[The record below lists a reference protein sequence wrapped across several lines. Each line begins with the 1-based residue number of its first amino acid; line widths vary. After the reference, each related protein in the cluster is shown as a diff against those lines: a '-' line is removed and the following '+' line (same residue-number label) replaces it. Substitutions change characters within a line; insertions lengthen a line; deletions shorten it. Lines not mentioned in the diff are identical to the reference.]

1 LYSNFSFF
9 LLAKKLTPKCTRLAL
24 GVNAEGQ
31 VATPTQIRRRNSI
44 IRPAASFERPE
55 WSYVDQ
61 GDILYDTE
69 IEQTRTDEEYVTE
82 NEEEQEVERGR
93 SSAAEDQNDSE
104 GLVMDDS

>member
-1 LYSNFSFF
+1 LQRQRKYDDEIQSYDRPHPSN
-9 LLAKKLTPKCTRLAL
+9 A
-24 GVNAEGQ
+24 
-31 VATPTQIRRRNSI
+31 
-44 IRPAASFERPE
+44 PE

-82 NEEEQEVERGR
+82 NEEEQEVERGQ
-93 SSAAEDQNDSE
+93 SLAAEDQNDSE

>member
-1 LYSNFSFF
+1 MQRQRKYDNEIQSYDRSHPSN
-9 LLAKKLTPKCTRLAL
+9 A
-24 GVNAEGQ
+24 
-31 VATPTQIRRRNSI
+31 
-44 IRPAASFERPE
+44 PE

-82 NEEEQEVERGR
+82 NEEEQEVERGDHR
-93 SSAAEDQNDSE
+93 RPKDQNDSE

>member
-1 LYSNFSFF
+1 MQRQRKYDDEIQSYDRPHPSN
-9 LLAKKLTPKCTRLAL
+9 A
-24 GVNAEGQ
+24 
-31 VATPTQIRRRNSI
+31 
-44 IRPAASFERPE
+44 PE

-61 GDILYDTE
+61 GDILYDTK

-93 SSAAEDQNDSE
+93 SLAAKDQNDSE

>member
-1 LYSNFSFF
+1 LQRQRKYDDEIQSYDRPHPSN
-9 LLAKKLTPKCTRLAL
+9 A
-24 GVNAEGQ
+24 
-31 VATPTQIRRRNSI
+31 
-44 IRPAASFERPE
+44 PE
-55 WSYVDQ
+55 WSYVNQ

-93 SSAAEDQNDSE
+93 SLAAEDQNNSE

>member
-1 LYSNFSFF
+1 LQRERKYDDELQTYDRPHPSN
-9 LLAKKLTPKCTRLAL
+9 A
-24 GVNAEGQ
+24 
-31 VATPTQIRRRNSI
+31 
-44 IRPAASFERPE
+44 PE

-82 NEEEQEVERGR
+82 HEEEVEVERGH
-93 SSAAEDQNDSE
+93 SSAAEDQNDDSE

>member
-1 LYSNFSFF
+1 MQRQRKYDDEIQSYDRPHPSN
-9 LLAKKLTPKCTRLAL
+9 A
-24 GVNAEGQ
+24 
-31 VATPTQIRRRNSI
+31 
-44 IRPAASFERPE
+44 PE

-93 SSAAEDQNDSE
+93 SSAAKDQNDSE

>member
-1 LYSNFSFF
+1 MQRQRKYDDEIQSYDRLHPSN
-9 LLAKKLTPKCTRLAL
+9 T
-24 GVNAEGQ
+24 
-31 VATPTQIRRRNSI
+31 
-44 IRPAASFERPE
+44 PE

-93 SSAAEDQNDSE
+93 SSAAKDQNDSE

>member
-1 LYSNFSFF
+1 MQRERKYDDEIQTYDRPYSSN
-9 LLAKKLTPKCTRLAL
+9 
-24 GVNAEGQ
+24 G
-31 VATPTQIRRRNSI
+31 
-44 IRPAASFERPE
+44 PE

-82 NEEEQEVERGR
+82 NEEEQEVERRR
-93 SSAAEDQNDSE
+93 SSAAKDQNDSE

>member
-1 LYSNFSFF
+1 MQRQRKYDDEIQSYDRPHPSN
-9 LLAKKLTPKCTRLAL
+9 T
-24 GVNAEGQ
+24 
-31 VATPTQIRRRNSI
+31 
-44 IRPAASFERPE
+44 PE

-93 SSAAEDQNDSE
+93 SSAAKDQNDSE

>member
-1 LYSNFSFF
+1 MQRQCKYDDEIQSYDRPHPLN
-9 LLAKKLTPKCTRLAL
+9 AL
-24 GVNAEGQ
+24 
-31 VATPTQIRRRNSI
+31 
-44 IRPAASFERPE
+44 E

>member
-1 LYSNFSFF
+1 MYS
-9 LLAKKLTPKCTRLAL
+9 TRTRC
-24 GVNAEGQ
+24 Q
-31 VATPTQIRRRNSI
+31 RRRSGCNVNTNTMTKFKHTTGRI
-44 IRPAASFERPE
+44 LRRPE

-69 IEQTRTDEEYVTE
+69 IEQTRTDEKYVTK

-93 SSAAEDQNDSE
+93 SSAAKDQNDSE

>member
-1 LYSNFSFF
+1 MN
-9 LLAKKLTPKCTRLAL
+9 APK
-24 GVNAEGQ
+24 
-31 VATPTQIRRRNSI
+31 
-44 IRPAASFERPE
+44 

-93 SSAAEDQNDSE
+93 SSAVKDQNDSE
-104 GLVMDDS
+104 GLVIDDS

>member
-1 LYSNFSFF
+1 MQRERKYDDEIQTYDRPHPSN
-9 LLAKKLTPKCTRLAL
+9 A
-24 GVNAEGQ
+24 
-31 VATPTQIRRRNSI
+31 
-44 IRPAASFERPE
+44 PE

-82 NEEEQEVERGR
+82 HEEEQEVERGR
-93 SSAAEDQNDSE
+93 SSAAEDQNDLE

>member
-1 LYSNFSFF
+1 MQRERKYDDEIQTYDRPHPL
-9 LLAKKLTPKCTRLAL
+9 
-24 GVNAEGQ
+24 NA
-31 VATPTQIRRRNSI
+31 
-44 IRPAASFERPE
+44 PE

-82 NEEEQEVERGR
+82 HEKEQEVERGQ
-93 SSAAEDQNDSE
+93 SSAAKDQNDSE

>member
-1 LYSNFSFF
+1 LQRQRKYDDEIQSYDRPHPSN
-9 LLAKKLTPKCTRLAL
+9 A
-24 GVNAEGQ
+24 
-31 VATPTQIRRRNSI
+31 
-44 IRPAASFERPE
+44 PE

-93 SSAAEDQNDSE
+93 SSAAKDQNDSE